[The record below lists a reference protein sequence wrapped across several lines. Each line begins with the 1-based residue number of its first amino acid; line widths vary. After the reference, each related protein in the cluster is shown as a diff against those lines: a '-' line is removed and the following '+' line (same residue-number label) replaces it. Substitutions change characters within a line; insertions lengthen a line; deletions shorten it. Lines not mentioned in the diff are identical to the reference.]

1 MEKKKTRSGRNEL
14 ISKSQEAA
22 LSAIQIYNS
31 PTYFFKSETFSVLII
46 IAWTYL
52 LHAYYKGK
60 DVDYRYYKLVN
71 NRKKYYKTKYGAF
84 KRWELE
90 TCLKSEKCPLDK
102 DTKNNLEFIIQLRH
116 EIEHQ
121 MTNRIDDT
129 LSARFQACIINYNNY
144 IKQLFGDKY
153 GLDKYIN
160 VSLQLSGIEDEQK
173 SMLLSE
179 TTLPKYLKAFV
190 TDFDN
195 SLSDEEFN
203 SLAYAY
209 RVFYTPKLVNHRQQA
224 DKVIEFIKPD
234 SELAQTLKT
243 QYVVLKEREKAK
255 YLPGQIVEI
264 VKTEYPKFN
273 MRDFVQLWKSNDA
286 KNPKYNYGTIVA
298 NKTWHWYENWLK
310 FVLEYCQKHSEL
322 YR

>member
-1 MEKKKTRSGRNEL
+1 MEKKKIAKNEL
-14 ISKSQEAA
+14 LTKSQEAA
-22 LSAIQIYNS
+22 LSAIQVYNS
-31 PTYFFKSETFSVLII
+31 PIYYFKSETFCVLII

-52 LHAYYKGK
+52 LHAYYKRNGI
-60 DVDYRYYKLVN
+60 DYRYSKLVG
-71 NRKKYYKTKYGAF
+71 NRKKYERTKYGAF
-84 KRWELE
+84 KRWELG
-90 TCLKSEKCPLDK
+90 TCLKNSNCPLDK

-121 MTNRIDDT
+121 MTSRIDDT

-144 IKQLFGDKY
+144 IKSLFGEKY
-153 GLDKYIN
+153 GLDKHIN

-173 SMLLSE
+173 DLLLSE
-179 TTLPKYLKAFV
+179 TTLPKHLKSFV
-190 TDFDN
+190 TDFD
-195 SLSDEEFN
+195 STLSDDEFN
-203 SLAYAY
+203 SLSYAY

-243 QYVVLKEREKAK
+243 QYVVLKEREKVK

-264 VKTEYPKFN
+264 VKKDYPKFN
-273 MRDFVQLWKSNDA
+273 MRDFVMLWKTEDA

-298 NKTWHWYENWLK
+298 NKTWHWYENWLQ
-310 FVLEYCQKHSEL
+310 FVLAYCKEHL
-322 YR
+322 DIYK